1 MEIKPL
7 LYVTSATIETNIV
20 YPVSNFN
27 ELNKKNKFLKE
38 VIYYK
43 KCKNSNGDR
52 CFHPHCQYVCCVFDK
67 NGGYVKCGRINKN
80 DIC

>member
-38 VIYYK
+38 VIYLEGTYLLRETWW
-43 KCKNSNGDR
+43 N
-52 CFHPHCQYVCCVFDK
+52 
-67 NGGYVKCGRINKN
+67 I
-80 DIC
+80 